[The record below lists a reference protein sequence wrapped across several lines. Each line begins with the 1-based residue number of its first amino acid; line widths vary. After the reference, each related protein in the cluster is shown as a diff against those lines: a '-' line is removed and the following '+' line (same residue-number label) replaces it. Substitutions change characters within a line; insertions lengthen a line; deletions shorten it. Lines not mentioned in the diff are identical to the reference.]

1 MPAERCPIAVSLD
14 IPEPNR
20 LIGGSA
26 RQGPS
31 VRTPSYRFYPIG
43 MSDQRL
49 EEVSSGDL
57 PELDGLVP
65 VCTGKQ
71 APVGGKG
78 LSRSPVGVPHQ
89 DRNAGCRPGLLYL
102 PEPDLPIGATTSE
115 QASIGTPGAS
125 NGKDRLR
132 MRQCLEKRTRLRI
145 PEPDGRISP
154 PTGHYV
160 AIGGIGE
167 TRDIARMP
175 PRPEQSAQLHSPQFD
190 HPIITPAGQA
200 KSIWAE
206 AQERDNICVGLPDQM
221 QRLVS
226 PHPDFPSPVAC
237 SAVVRSGAHR
247 YGRDGTKRISKGAI
261 HARG

>member
-1 MPAERCPIAVSLD
+1 
-14 IPEPNR
+14 
-20 LIGGSA
+20 
-26 RQGPS
+26 
-31 VRTPSYRFYPIG
+31 

-49 EEVSSGDL
+49 EYVSTGDR
-57 PELDGLVP
+57 PELDGVVP

-89 DRNAGCRPGLLYL
+89 DRNAGCWPGLLYL

-167 TRDIARMP
+167 TRDIARMRA
-175 PRPEQSAQLHSPQFD
+175 RPEQSATLHIPQFD

-206 AQERDNICVGLPDQM
+206 AQERDNICVGLPDPV

-226 PHPDFPSPVAC
+226 PHPHFPSPVAC
-237 SAVVRSGAHR
+237 SPVLPIVTDR
-247 YGRDGTKRISKGAI
+247 YGPDGTKRLSKDTI
-261 HARG
+261 HEPGPGQRCVLHLGLLQMRTTQQEMRQVETTQMPPLLVQQR

>member
-1 MPAERCPIAVSLD
+1 MPAERRPIAVSLD

-20 LIGGSA
+20 LIEGSA

-57 PELDGLVP
+57 PELDG
-65 VCTGKQ
+65 
-71 APVGGKG
+71 
-78 LSRSPVGVPHQ
+78 
-89 DRNAGCRPGLLYL
+89 
-102 PEPDLPIGATTSE
+102 
-115 QASIGTPGAS
+115 
-125 NGKDRLR
+125 
-132 MRQCLEKRTRLRI
+132 
-145 PEPDGRISP
+145 RISP

-167 TRDIARMP
+167 TRDIARMRA
-175 PRPEQSAQLHSPQFD
+175 RPEQSATLHIPQFD

-206 AQERDNICVGLPDQM
+206 AQERDNICVGLPDPV

-226 PHPDFPSPVAC
+226 PHPHFPSPVAC
-237 SAVVRSGAHR
+237 SPVLPIVTDR
-247 YGRDGTKRISKGAI
+247 YGPDGTKRLSKDTIQEPGPGQRCVL
-261 HARG
+261 HLGLLQMRTTQQEMRQVETTQMPPLLVQQR